1 MNFLLIPI
9 AEASVQSVVGSINKV
24 LINPLIILL
33 FAVATVYFLYGLAEY
48 FLKPDSKEV
57 KETANSR
64 ITGGLI
70 GMFIMI
76 AVYGILN
83 LYLNTID
90 EKRIKIE
97 RDGSGYKI
105 ESLIN

>member
-9 AEASVQSVVGSINKV
+9 AEASVVSVVSSINKV
-24 LINPLIILL
+24 LINPLIMLL
-33 FAVATVYFLYGLAEY
+33 FALATVYFLYGLAEY
-48 FLKPDSKEV
+48 FIKTDSKEV
-57 KETANSR
+57 KETANKR
-64 ITGGLI
+64 ITNGLI

-90 EKRIKIE
+90 EKRIEIR

-105 ESLIN
+105 ESLVD